1 VAPDAVHGLAT
12 GEWLASDVG
21 HLPLIVEGRM
31 QLPKGNGIGFVPAG
45 KRSGRVSV

>member
-31 QLPKGNGIGFVPAG
+31 QLPSGNGIGFALAWEHFGGVAT
-45 KRSGRVSV
+45 